1 MTDRENHL
9 RRVPGPA
16 DAPSELQAQ
25 MAALGDRRCPGAP
38 AGPAAALA
46 DRVLVY
52 LRPDKAG
59 TVLPYLS
66 TSRSGMIFSGAN
78 PEAAMA
84 VLQEAGAGFPRL
96 IDPAGYESY
105 TATAH
110 APFRLPAGG
119 LYQPTL
125 AEVLDRQLALG
136 VTAALTPTGYIP
148 AGGTDVLRAA
158 ARQFRQL
165 GRDDAIFVAPLDIS
179 LLDKPYFPRTRAILA
194 DLGRPVALVLGRQ
207 FDPLGQSSTIIP
219 NLRTLAAGV
228 QLMPV
233 RTDFNA
239 LDLLAHGAFAG
250 AIGTGGKLRHTVD
263 PTERPM
269 SYRPP
274 KGQPPDQSPSVLV
287 PELACWLRGSK
298 ISNLFGA
305 RPTLAPRCDCRRC
318 DSRRLTGFLRREHQD
333 HAIAHAVAVW
343 SRWAADMLDQD
354 TMRGRAEYWRNL
366 CRDAVRAHEVI
377 SQQLGLDP
385 SEYLEPQEPLTV
397 WAELPAWPAVISAAR
412 R

>member
-1 MTDRENHL
+1 MTDREDH
-9 RRVPGPA
+9 RRGVPGA
-16 DAPSELQAQ
+16 EDAPSGLRAR
-25 MAALGDRRCPGAP
+25 MAALGDRRSPAVP

-59 TVLPYLS
+59 TVLPYLDRG
-66 TSRSGMIFSGAN
+66 RSGMIMAGAN
-78 PEAAMA
+78 PGAAMNF
-84 VLQEAGAGFPRL
+84 LQEAGADFPRL
-96 IDPAGYESY
+96 IDPACYESY
-105 TATAH
+105 TATAQ
-110 APFRLPAGG
+110 APFSLPADG

-125 AEVLDRQLALG
+125 GEALDRQLRLG

-148 AGGTDVLRAA
+148 AGATDVLRAA

-165 GRDDAIFVAPLDIS
+165 ERDDAIFVAPLDVS
-179 LLDKPYFPRTRAILA
+179 LLDGPFFARTAAILA
-194 DLGRPVALVLGRQ
+194 DLGRPVAIVLGRQ
-207 FDPLGQSSTIIP
+207 FDPLDQSRKIIP
-219 NLRTLAAGV
+219 NLRALAADV

-239 LDLLAHGAFAG
+239 LDLVAHGAFAA
-250 AIGTGGKLRHTVD
+250 AIGTGGRLRHTVD
-263 PTERPM
+263 PAERPM

-298 ISNLFGA
+298 ISDLFGA

-318 DSRRLTGFLRREHQD
+318 GGRRLTGFLRREHQD

-343 SRWAADMLDQD
+343 SRWAADLLDQD
-354 TMRGRAEYWRNL
+354 TMRGRAEYWRDL
-366 CRDAVRAHEVI
+366 CRGAVGAHAVI
-377 SQQLGLDP
+377 SPQLGLDE
-385 SEYLEPQEPLTV
+385 SEYLEPQAPLTV
-397 WAELPAWPAVISAAR
+397 WAQLPAWPAVISAASR
-412 R
+412 